1 MARFLSERTLAP
13 KFPKF
18 MKKSQQK
25 LVNRSTIHDRERKKH
40 KRGER
45 GSTDEEIATPKRS
58 NMATSLG
65 RGEDVSL
72 ETHQPTNEQQKPE
85 PTLLEL
91 HEMLVDIQINVNN
104 ILRENK
110 EIRNE
115 MEGLKFTVSRQTNEI
130 STLKTH
136 LQKMDNQYQE
146 IEKQLYAAKRHVEE
160 QQEEISELYDLQDK
174 LEQYTR
180 KNSLE
185 IHGVPESAYSSTE
198 EVVLKLAEAL
208 QVPINPVD
216 IEISHKLNRKGNK
229 PIMAKFVSHKTK
241 TSLFKVR
248 VNLRNIKLPNLFP
261 GTHSP
266 ESKDRICIYESLTS
280 YRKKIVNEAN
290 TMRRNG
296 ELLKVWTMEG
306 QIYVKTSPDGRPIRI
321 RELDDLKSL

>member
-1 MARFLSERTLAP
+1 MTGRG
-13 KFPKF
+13 
-18 MKKSQQK
+18 
-25 LVNRSTIHDRERKKH
+25 KKH

-65 RGEDVSL
+65 QGEDVSL
-72 ETHQPTNEQQKPE
+72 ETHQPTNKQQKPE

-146 IEKQLYAAKRHVEE
+146 IEKQLYAAKRHVDE
-160 QQEEISELYDLQDK
+160 QQEEISDLYELQDK

-185 IHGVPESAYSSTE
+185 IHGVPESAYTSTE
-198 EVVLKLAEAL
+198 EVVLKLA
-208 QVPINPVD
+208 
-216 IEISHKLNRKGNK
+216 
-229 PIMAKFVSHKTK
+229 
-241 TSLFKVR
+241 
-248 VNLRNIKLPNLFP
+248 
-261 GTHSP
+261 
-266 ESKDRICIYESLTS
+266 
-280 YRKKIVNEAN
+280 
-290 TMRRNG
+290 
-296 ELLKVWTMEG
+296 
-306 QIYVKTSPDGRPIRI
+306 
-321 RELDDLKSL
+321 

>member
-1 MARFLSERTLAP
+1 MTGRG
-13 KFPKF
+13 
-18 MKKSQQK
+18 
-25 LVNRSTIHDRERKKH
+25 KKH

-65 RGEDVSL
+65 QGEDVSL

-146 IEKQLYAAKRHVEE
+146 IEKQLYAAKKHVDE
-160 QQEEISELYDLQDK
+160 QQEEISDLYELQDK

-185 IHGVPESAYSSTE
+185 IHGVPESAYTSTE

-229 PIMAKFVSHKTK
+229 PIIAKFVSHKTK
-241 TSLFKVR
+241 TSLYKAR

-261 GTHSP
+261 GSHSP
-266 ESKDRICIYESLTS
+266 ESKDRISIYERLTS

-296 ELLKVWTMEG
+296 ELLKVWTMDG
-306 QIYVKTSPDGRPIRI
+306 QIYIKTSPDGRPIRI

>member
-1 MARFLSERTLAP
+1 MTGRG
-13 KFPKF
+13 
-18 MKKSQQK
+18 
-25 LVNRSTIHDRERKKH
+25 KKH

-45 GSTDEEIATPKRS
+45 GSTDEEMATPKRS
-58 NMATSLG
+58 NIATSLG
-65 RGEDVSL
+65 QGEDVSL

-91 HEMLVDIQINVNN
+91 HEMLVDIQINLNN

-146 IEKQLYAAKRHVEE
+146 IEKQLYAAKRHVDE

-216 IEISHKLNRKGNK
+216 FEISHKLNRKGNK
-229 PIMAKFVSHKTK
+229 PIIAKFVSHKTK
-241 TSLFKVR
+241 TSLYKAR

-266 ESKDRICIYESLTS
+266 ESKDRISIT
-280 YRKKIVNEAN
+280 
-290 TMRRNG
+290 
-296 ELLKVWTMEG
+296 KV
-306 QIYVKTSPDGRPIRI
+306 
-321 RELDDLKSL
+321 